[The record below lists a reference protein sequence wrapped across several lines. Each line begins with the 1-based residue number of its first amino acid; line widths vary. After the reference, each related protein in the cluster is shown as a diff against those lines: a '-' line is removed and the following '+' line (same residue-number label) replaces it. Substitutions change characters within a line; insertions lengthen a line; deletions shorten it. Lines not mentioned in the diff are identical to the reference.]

1 MLTLYKPAVSDLWFK
16 EKMLSDAD
24 TMSYNHAY
32 GGTLPFPRERWAAW
46 HKKWVENP
54 EGKRF
59 YRYVRQDDAFVG
71 EIAWRW
77 DEERRLHVADVI
89 IYAPYRGRGY
99 GCQALHL
106 LCEEA
111 KNSGIK
117 TLYDDIAADNPAVKL
132 FLRCGFTVAERTAAY
147 VLVKKELL

>member
-32 GGTLPFPRERWAAW
+32 GGTIPFPRERWAAW

-54 EGKRF
+54 EGRRF

-71 EIAWRW
+71 EIAWHL
-77 DEERRLHVADVI
+77 DEERRLHIADVI
-89 IYAPYRGRGY
+89 IYAPYRGCGY